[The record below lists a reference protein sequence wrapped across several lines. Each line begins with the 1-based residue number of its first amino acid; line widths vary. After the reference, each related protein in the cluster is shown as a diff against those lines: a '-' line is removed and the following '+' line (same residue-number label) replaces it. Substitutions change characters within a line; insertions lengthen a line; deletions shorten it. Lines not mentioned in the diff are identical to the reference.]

1 MGDMAK
7 QLAMQEDTE
16 VVNKLLR
23 NTFLSGATWAL

>member
-1 MGDMAK
+1 MGEMAK
-7 QLAMQEDTE
+7 QLAKQEVID